1 MPAHTR
7 LQEAGVFT
15 CLEGGT
21 EKVGPRKVME
31 QRKRKKKI
39 TAVGRKPDLR
49 QGEKR
54 WMSSQGRNKRGGGM
68 SKRYKAVA

>member
-1 MPAHTR
+1 MRTHTR

-21 EKVGPRKVME
+21 EKVGPWKVME
-31 QRKRKKKI
+31 QRKKKKI
-39 TAVGRKPDLR
+39 TAVGRKPDPR
-49 QGEKR
+49 QGEKGR
-54 WMSSQGRNKRGGGM
+54 MSTQVKNKRGGGM